1 LPPASDGRQETLA
14 QANELSRSFAALLDS
29 FNRHRGK
36 GQQKGTVENVHL
48 QAGGQAGSSSDRKV
62 GTRNSSCFEPIWPKV
77 DGALRGRP

>member
-48 QAGGQAGSSSDRKV
+48 QAGGQAGPL
-62 GTRNSSCFEPIWPKV
+62 E
-77 DGALRGRP
+77 RPEGGYPEFIVF